1 MSAMTDDF
9 EQYQRTH
16 WFRSS
21 SVAKPTAITVH
32 LYTAAPGEAG
42 GGTEVSGGAY
52 NSVTRNASDSNWTA
66 TSSTDGV
73 TDNAAAITFPN
84 PSGGNWGVITAVG
97 IKFDTVL
104 TLYGNLGT
112 PKTVNDGDA
121 APSFATGDLNIAF
134 A

>member
-1 MSAMTDDF
+1 MTAMTDSF
-9 EQYQRTH
+9 EVDQRTH
-16 WFRSS
+16 WFRTS
-21 SVAKPTAITVH
+21 SVSKPTAITIH
-32 LYTAAPGEAG
+32 LFTSAPGEAG

-73 TDNAAAITFPN
+73 TDNAAAITFPS

-104 TLYGNLGT
+104 KLYGNLGT